1 MEERRAMM
9 DATSCAWM
17 VRSMPDRVSCIHI
30 IDGSIIAGDW
40 SGGLA
45 CWSLEGETLWEF
57 SGPDRVSSID
67 VDSEH
72 VVVSMGVDILLL
84 SLEDGIELW
93 RKELEGSADEAVIL
107 ENSGVHAISSVFDI
121 EHGDFMESAYWHYST
136 DGELQSVFKFDE
148 RPWFFDVNNE
158 RALMGLGRPRCGILV
173 VEDGELEWQEL
184 IDDDPVSCGIRVG
197 NEIIIGHSKGG
208 LSTIDS
214 KGESKSLDLEIGIE
228 EIVAKPSGL
237 VVSSES
243 KLHHLSND
251 ESLSPWSEAINVRE
265 FTTSFSPIGEVAAV
279 WGIIGTTLSAFAET
293 GERAATLSF
302 SSPPCSVS
310 GDGGLLVVG
319 TEKGDLYVF
328 QRELLCRRV
337 ASSES
342 QEINTVDS
350 QRSSLMEK
358 LRKLRK

>member
-1 MEERRAMM
+1 MEGRPATM

-17 VRSMPDRVSCIHI
+17 VRSIPDRVSCIHI
-30 IDGSIIAGDW
+30 IEGSIIAGDW

-45 CWSLEGETLWEF
+45 RWSLEGETLWEF

-93 RKELEGSADEAVIL
+93 RKELEGSADEAVML
-107 ENSGVHAISSVFDI
+107 EDSGVHAISSVFDI

-136 DGELQSVFKFDE
+136 DGELQSVFRFDE
-148 RPWFFDVNNE
+148 RPWYFDVNNE
-158 RALMGLGRPRCGILV
+158 RALMGLGRPRCGIFV
-173 VEDGELEWQEL
+173 VEGGELEWHEL

-197 NEIIIGHSKGG
+197 DEIFIGHSKGG

-214 KGESKSLDLEIGIE
+214 QGKSKSINLEISIE
-228 EIVAKPSGL
+228 EIAAKPPGL
-237 VVSSES
+237 VISSES
-243 KLHHLSND
+243 KLHHLSDD
-251 ESLSPWSEAINVRE
+251 ESMTTWPEAISVRE
-265 FTTSFSPIGEVAAV
+265 FTTSFSPVGEVAAV
-279 WGIIGTTLSAFAET
+279 WGIIGTTLSAFSET
-293 GERAATLSF
+293 GERVATLSF

-310 GDGGLLVVG
+310 GDEELLVVG

-328 QRELLCRRV
+328 QRELLCRRLEK
-337 ASSES
+337 SES